1 MERYKELRE
10 KLSSEVDHGIQ
21 NHQLSS
27 YANRLNKIDQDN
39 FEDMIQD
46 TDPNYEPTR
55 AKEVDLKKYE
65 TFENE
70 YLKDFLDE
78 VKSYNIE
85 KGHRRVDDTE
95 QNILEEI
102 QAQGLEPT
110 PFDTTNEP
118 IGFDDLV
125 KIEEDAI
132 DFDAAIQEASLEQ
145 DLLNEINEVNE
156 SEIMDTDA
164 LINSLQS
171 ENFAKDEVETETVKT
186 ETPQEKEN
194 IFKTLEQDFVEPTE
208 ETPSETDY
216 DPFWNDYLQKM
227 NELEDESNHIYTGP
241 KDDLNFPAKRT
252 KAEPAEIE
260 ERDIT
265 QEFLALTREIEKEN
279 LQSIDLAAT
288 AEVDQDEIIDVEHE
302 EPVQKATEDNTVIG
316 DFDRKELRKSRFVNG
331 ILTIALAGIILGVA
345 ILIKHF
351 VLK

>member
-1 MERYKELRE
+1 MKTRMERYKELRE

-78 VKSYNIE
+78 VKTYNIE

-110 PFDTTNEP
+110 PFDITNEP
-118 IGFDDLV
+118 IGFEDLV
-125 KIEEDAI
+125 KMEADAI

-145 DLLNEINEVNE
+145 DLLNEINEINE
-156 SEIMDTDA
+156 SETIDTDA
-164 LINSLQS
+164 LIDSLQS
-171 ENFAKDEVETETVKT
+171 KNFAEVET
-186 ETPQEKEN
+186 ETPQEKED
-194 IFKTLEQDFVEPTE
+194 IFKTLEQNFEAPVEE
-208 ETPSETDY
+208 SSSETDF

-227 NELEDESNHIYTGP
+227 NELEDESNYIYKGP

-279 LQSIDLAAT
+279 LQSIDLTAT
-288 AEVDQDEIIDVEHE
+288 VEVDQDEIIDVVHE
-302 EPVQKATEDNTVIG
+302 ESIQEAAEDNTVIG

>member
-46 TDPNYEPTR
+46 IDPSYEPTR

-110 PFDTTNEP
+110 PFDITNEP
-118 IGFDDLV
+118 IGFEDLV
-125 KIEEDAI
+125 KMEADAI
-132 DFDAAIQEASLEQ
+132 DFDAAIQEASLEH
-145 DLLNEINEVNE
+145 DLLNEINEINE

-186 ETPQEKEN
+186 ETPEEKEN

-216 DPFWNDYLQKM
+216 DPFWND
-227 NELEDESNHIYTGP
+227 
-241 KDDLNFPAKRT
+241 
-252 KAEPAEIE
+252 
-260 ERDIT
+260 
-265 QEFLALTREIEKEN
+265 
-279 LQSIDLAAT
+279 
-288 AEVDQDEIIDVEHE
+288 
-302 EPVQKATEDNTVIG
+302 
-316 DFDRKELRKSRFVNG
+316 
-331 ILTIALAGIILGVA
+331 
-345 ILIKHF
+345 
-351 VLK
+351 